1 MVRESCSGSTVLRPW
16 LEASNSGFGVTGGI
30 DHKKYVYTFK
40 ASAGAVPVTQH
51 QQNTGQTLNQPQQNH
66 QSPAY
71 KHQQNGKNQ
80 NKIYQNQ
87 QNGKNQT
94 KIYQNHQ
101 TNGKTQKQ
109 EKKEEIGNN
118 KDNRTTEKKIDAQ
131 KLTSMIEE
139 DSNLDID
146 DTIENNSNGEDQDAI
161 NEEGIN
167 FIQEN
172 SKNQDAINEE
182 DAITFVQDDTEENIM
197 FDASDIF
204 TESSNNREEI
214 MYLQGENGSIEE
226 PTNEDVIMF
235 IQNEEPA
242 SVSGQETLMY
252 VQKDNFEQAAIQDNS
267 EEASIKDQHDENQE
281 NNERAIMYDYTIQD
295 VEPFFLDEDLE
306 EPIYIQIPSNMNL
319 DGIDDQDHHDDS
331 NFKFIQEFSPQIN
344 VVQSTLG
351 PSVDVV
357 QSTLDISQFNKHPSD
372 LPEKF
377 SSDGGYYSVGSPNS
391 LGSCPSPNSEILIT
405 STEEIPSQSIP
416 DLPSESIPTPAP
428 IDFVD
433 RDSLGFHRIATFNDN
448 EELEDFLF
456 AKKSAPPQPKA
467 RKSTKQRD
475 TRKIQQLEARDR
487 DTETEEMAAKLKN
500 IERCKN
506 YRNNRKRKLQNEETE
521 LEQLERKNW
530 NLKTR
535 EEDLSDR
542 IKKLRVYYL
551 SAIKNDRFKCCN

>member
-51 QQNTGQTLNQPQQNH
+51 QQNTGQTLNQAQQNH

-118 KDNRTTEKKIDAQ
+118 KDNRTTEKKNDAQ
-131 KLTSMIEE
+131 ILTSMIEE

-252 VQKDNFEQAAIQDNS
+252 VQKDTFEQAAIQDNS

-391 LGSCPSPNSEILIT
+391 LGSCPSPNSEILLT

-487 DTETEEMAAKLKN
+487 ETETEEMAAKLKN